1 MGMEVNTISKY
12 MYVYGQQRNKLEYI
26 LNYEHKIVEYTADMR
41 HDEFKVTQFVVND
54 KSVQIYIVHV
64 ILRSSN
70 RYDD

>member
-1 MGMEVNTISKY
+1 MEVNTISKY